1 VRTVTMVV
9 NVYPSRL
16 LLRSFSLA
24 RSRQACRDSVWVHL
38 VLSGRYGN
46 LDHPLLPSRH
56 PLPSSLRATRS
67 SQTLALPL
75 SLPCSFTHIFSFSSV
90 LSAYP
95 FLFRSF
101 PLPSSSAALSFSCSC
116 LYPADAFRTILFFFP
131 VYGRV
136 RYPALAPFPVAV
148 VDRIAPVG

>member
-1 VRTVTMVV
+1 MAAVVRMVTMVV
-9 NVYPSRL
+9 NVYPSRS

-46 LDHPLLPSRH
+46 LDHPLLPSQH
-56 PLPSSLRATRS
+56 PLPNSPCATRS

-75 SLPCSFTHIFSFSSV
+75 SLPCSFFHSHIFSFSIA

-95 FLFRSF
+95 L
-101 PLPSSSAALSFSCSC
+101 PLPLFSSLSSAAALSFSCSC
-116 LYPADAFRTILFFFP
+116 LSPADAFRTILFFSP
-131 VYGRV
+131 VYGCV
-136 RYPALAPFPVAV
+136 SIPL
-148 VDRIAPVG
+148 